1 MQLSIHEPR
10 VDEVYLGVDVAG
22 HGEVLH
28 GLVDLL
34 ALQLGL
40 AAGQQGL
47 GDHQAGEE
55 RRRKW
60 CRL

>member
-34 ALQLGL
+34 ALQIGL
-40 AAGQQGL
+40 STGQQRL
-47 GDHQAGEE
+47 GGHQARQENDIRHRG
-55 RRRKW
+55 
-60 CRL
+60 